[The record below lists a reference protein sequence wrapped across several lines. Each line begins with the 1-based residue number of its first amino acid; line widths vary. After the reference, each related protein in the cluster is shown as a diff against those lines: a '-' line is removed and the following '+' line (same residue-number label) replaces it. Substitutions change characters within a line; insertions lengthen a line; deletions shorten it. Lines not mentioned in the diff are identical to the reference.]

1 MWQVTALSLCRAS
14 SCGGQKWLPWPSPA
28 PAAPQHRRPARTP
41 GTAPARGLSSMAPS
55 IRLSPAARSLFDE
68 PLAIAVQG
76 LGPQQPVTLRTSLRD
91 ETGEL
96 FEAWARYQ
104 AGDDGELDLAR
115 CPALPGGSFSGL
127 EPMGLLWALQPQKP
141 FRRLVKRDVQ
151 SPFLLQLEVFDG
163 HGDPPGRLLAQ
174 AQHERAFLR
183 DGVQRVPVRDGRIRA
198 TLFLPAG
205 EDPFPGIID
214 MHGFGEG
221 LLEHRASLLA
231 NHGFATLALAYYQYE
246 DLPQKPTELH
256 LEYFEE
262 AVNYMLQH
270 PQVKGPGVGLLG
282 YSKGADLSL
291 AMAAFLKN
299 ITAVASLN
307 GPVAITCIPLRY
319 RDKTIPSLPLNKEKI
334 KVIDSNTLDYSDII
348 LDAFQAPGNQS
359 LIPLEKAEAQLL
371 FIVGQDDHV
380 IESEYYATEVCKL
393 LQAQG
398 KENFQIL
405 SYPGTGHCIDPPY
418 FPLYPI
424 GNHPLFHKRALLG
437 GEPVAYSKAQVHAW
451 PQIQAFF
458 NKYLNDN

>member
-1 MWQVTALSLCRAS
+1 
-14 SCGGQKWLPWPSPA
+14 
-28 PAAPQHRRPARTP
+28 
-41 GTAPARGLSSMAPS
+41 MAPS

-68 PLAIAVQG
+68 PLALAVQG
-76 LGPQQPVTLRTSLRD
+76 LAPRQPVTLRTSLRD
-91 ETGEL
+91 ETGQL
-96 FEAWARYQ
+96 FQACARYR
-104 AGDDGELDLAR
+104 AEDDGQLDLAR

-141 FRRLVKRDVQ
+141 YWYMMKRDVQ

-163 HGDPPGRLLAQ
+163 HGDPPGQLLAQ
-174 AQHERAFLR
+174 AQHERGFMS
-183 DGVQRVPVRDGRIRA
+183 DGVRRVPVREGRIRA
-198 TLFLPAG
+198 TLFLPPG
-205 EDPFPGIID
+205 EEPFPGVID
-214 MHGFGEG
+214 IHGLGGG

-246 DLPQKPTELH
+246 DLPQEPTELR

-291 AMAAFLKN
+291 AMAAFLNN
-299 ITAVASLN
+299 ITAAVSLN
-307 GPVAITCIPLRY
+307 GPAAITVYPLHYKDKIIPV
-319 RDKTIPSLPLNKEKI
+319 LPMYEELAT
-334 KVIDSNTLDYSDII
+334 VTDSNILDYSDIF
-348 LDAFQAPGNQS
+348 LDPFQAPGNQS

-371 FIVGQDDHV
+371 FIVGQDDRFV
-380 IESEYYATEVCKL
+380 KSEYHATEVCKR

-398 KENFQIL
+398 KDNFQIL

-424 GNHPLFHKRALLG
+424 GHHPIYHKRAVLG
-437 GEPVAYSKAQVHAW
+437 GKIGVYSRAQVHAW
-451 PQIQAFF
+451 SQIQAFF
-458 NKYLNDN
+458 HKYLNG

>member
-1 MWQVTALSLCRAS
+1 T
-14 SCGGQKWLPWPSPA
+14 
-28 PAAPQHRRPARTP
+28 
-41 GTAPARGLSSMAPS
+41 APS
-55 IRLSPAARSLFDE
+55 IRLSPATRSLFDE

-76 LGPQQPVTLRTSLRD
+76 LGPRQQVTLRASLQD

-96 FEAWARYQ
+96 FQACARYQ
-104 AGDDGELDLAR
+104 ARDDGELDLAR

-141 FRRLVKRDVQ
+141 LWYMVKRDVQ
-151 SPFLLQLEVFDG
+151 SPFVLQLEVFEG
-163 HGDPPGRLLAQ
+163 HGEPPGRLLAQ
-174 AQHERAFLR
+174 AQHERVFLR
-183 DGVQRVPVRDGRIRA
+183 DGMRRVPVREGRIRA
-198 TLFLPAG
+198 TLFLPPG
-205 EDPFPGIID
+205 EGPFPGIID
-214 MHGFGEG
+214 IHGLGGG

-246 DLPQKPTELH
+246 DLPQEPTELH

-262 AVNYMLQH
+262 AVNYMVQH
-270 PQVKGPGVGLLG
+270 SQVKGPGVGLLG

-291 AMAAFLKN
+291 TMAAFLKN

-307 GPVAITCIPLRY
+307 GPVANTIIPLCY
-319 RDKTIPSLPLNKEKI
+319 KDKTIPPLPYDEEKV
-334 KVIDSNTLDYSDII
+334 KVIDSNI
-348 LDAFQAPGNQS
+348 LDSSEASINPFQAPGNQS

-380 IESEYYATEVCKL
+380 MKSEYYATEVCKL

-405 SYPGTGHCIDPPY
+405 SYPGTGHCIDPPF
-418 FPLYPI
+418 FPLYSI
-424 GNHPLFHKRALLG
+424 GKHPVLHKRAVLG
-437 GEPVAYSKAQVHAW
+437 GELRAYSKAQVHAW

-458 NKYLNDN
+458 NKYL

>member
-1 MWQVTALSLCRAS
+1 RLPAWTPATASACS
-14 SCGGQKWLPWPSPA
+14 
-28 PAAPQHRRPARTP
+28 
-41 GTAPARGLSSMAPS
+41 LSSAAPS

-76 LGPQQPVTLRTSLRD
+76 LGPRQPVTLRASLRD

-96 FEAWARYQ
+96 FQACARYQ
-104 AGDDGELDLAR
+104 AGHDGELDLAH
-115 CPALPGGSFSGL
+115 CPALPGGSFCGL

-141 FRRLVKRDVQ
+141 FWYMVKKDMQR
-151 SPFLLQLEVFDG
+151 PILLQLEVFDG

-183 DGVQRVPVRDGRIRA
+183 DGVRRVPVRDGRIRG
-198 TLFLPAG
+198 TLFLPP

-214 MHGFGEG
+214 IHGYTGGG
-221 LLEHRASLLA
+221 LFEHRASLLA
-231 NHGFATLALAYYQYE
+231 NHGFATLALAYYRYE
-246 DLPQKPTELH
+246 DLPQEPTEIH

-262 AVNYMLQH
+262 ALNYMLQH

-282 YSKGADLSL
+282 YSKGADLCL

-299 ITAVASLN
+299 ITAVVSLN
-307 GPVAITCIPLRY
+307 GSMAITIVPLCY
-319 RDKTIPSLPLNKEKI
+319 KDKTIPVLAIDEQRV
-334 KVIDSNTLDYSDII
+334 KVIDSNILDLSDI
-348 LDAFQAPGNQS
+348 LMSPFQAPGNQS
-359 LIPLEKAEAQLL
+359 LIPIEKAEAQLL
-371 FIVGQDDHV
+371 FIVGQDDHFLK
-380 IESEYYATEVCKL
+380 SDYYATEVCKL

-405 SYPGTGHCIDPPY
+405 SYPGTGHCIDPPF

-424 GNHPLFHKRALLG
+424 GNHPILRKRAVMG
-437 GEPVAYSKAQVHAW
+437 GELGAHSKAQLHAW

-458 NKYLNDN
+458 HKYLNDN

>member
-1 MWQVTALSLCRAS
+1 
-14 SCGGQKWLPWPSPA
+14 
-28 PAAPQHRRPARTP
+28 
-41 GTAPARGLSSMAPS
+41 MAPS

-76 LGPQQPVTLRTSLRD
+76 LGPRQQVTLRTSLRD

-96 FEAWARYQ
+96 FQASARYQ

-141 FRRLVKRDVQ
+141 FWRLVKRDVQ
-151 SPFLLQLEVFDG
+151 SPFLLQLEAFEG
-163 HGDPPGRLLAQ
+163 HGEAPGRLLAQ

-183 DGVQRVPVRDGRIRA
+183 DGMRRVPVREGRIRA
-198 TLFLPAG
+198 TLFLPPG
-205 EDPFPGIID
+205 EDTFPGIID
-214 MHGFGEG
+214 IHGLGGG
-221 LLEHRASLLA
+221 LFEPRASLLA

-282 YSKGADLSL
+282 FSKGGDLSL
-291 AMAAFLKN
+291 AMAAVLKN
-299 ITAVASLN
+299 IMAVASLN
-307 GPVAITCIPLRY
+307 SPVGTTVIPLHY
-319 RDKTIPSLPLNKEKI
+319 KDKTIPALTLFEHKAKVTDSKI
-334 KVIDSNTLDYSDII
+334 LDYSDI
-348 LDAFQAPGNQS
+348 LDDPFQAPGNRS
-359 LIPLEKAEAQLL
+359 LIPLEKAEAQFL

-380 IESEYYATEVCKL
+380 VKSEYHATEVCKL

-398 KENFQIL
+398 KRNFQIL
-405 SYPGTGHCIDPPY
+405 SYPGTGHCIDPPF

-424 GNHPLFHKRALLG
+424 GSHPIFHKRAVLG
-437 GEPVAYSKAQVHAW
+437 GELRAYSKAQVHSW

-458 NKYLNDN
+458 KKYL

>member
-1 MWQVTALSLCRAS
+1 
-14 SCGGQKWLPWPSPA
+14 
-28 PAAPQHRRPARTP
+28 
-41 GTAPARGLSSMAPS
+41 PS
-55 IRLSPAARSLFDE
+55 IRLSPATRSLFDE

-96 FEAWARYQ
+96 FQAWAHYQ
-104 AGDDGELDLAR
+104 TGDDGALDLAR

-141 FRRLVKRDVQ
+141 FWYMVKKDIQR
-151 SPFLLQLEVFDG
+151 PFLLQLEVFDG

-183 DGVQRVPVRDGRIRA
+183 DGVRRVPVREGRIRA
-198 TLFLPAG
+198 TLFLPPG

-214 MHGFGEG
+214 IHGLGGG

-231 NHGFATLALAYYQYE
+231 NHGFATLALAYYHYE

-282 YSKGADLSL
+282 YSKGAELSL

-299 ITAVASLN
+299 IRAVASLN
-307 GPVAITCIPLRY
+307 GPVAITSIPLRY
-319 RDKTIPSLPLNKEKI
+319 RDKTISCLQHNDEKI
-334 KVIDSNTLDYSDII
+334 KVIDSNILDYSDVA
-348 LDAFQAPGNQS
+348 LDVFQAPGNQS

-380 IESEYYATEVCKL
+380 VKSEYYATEVCKL

-437 GEPVAYSKAQVHAW
+437 GELVAYSKAQVHAW

-458 NKYLNDN
+458 NKYL